1 MWFEKQPEA
10 KWRELIGD
18 IRRVTQRLF
27 GTFKWPIRS
36 SGKKT
41 LVTDQNFDRNDTGR
55 GLPASHQKV
64 ELVWTAVTETVSI
77 SVYRA
82 DDGTSISL
90 AIEALAS
97 DQYEWT
103 VHHPGAAHLS
113 RAGVAPSLAAA
124 IAAATAAASSLH

>member
-10 KWRELIGD
+10 KWRKLFGD
-18 IRRVTQRLF
+18 IRRVTQRLLGSF
-27 GTFKWPIRS
+27 QWPIRS

-41 LVTDQNFDRNDTGR
+41 SAIDQNFHRNDPVR
-55 GLPASHQKV
+55 DLPATHQKV

-77 SVYRA
+77 SAYRA

-124 IAAATAAASSLH
+124 VAAATAAASSLH